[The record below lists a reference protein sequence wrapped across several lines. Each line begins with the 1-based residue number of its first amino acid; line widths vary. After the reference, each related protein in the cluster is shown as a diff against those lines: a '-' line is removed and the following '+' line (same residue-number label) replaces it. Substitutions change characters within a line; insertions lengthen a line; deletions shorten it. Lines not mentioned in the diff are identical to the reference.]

1 MREMAATEEVGKRAM
16 AYSSASFGYTDE
28 EWESLIAAT
37 DDWLTEKISTTF
49 RELPHY
55 SDVNREVARRTG
67 LRGFD
72 MSIEQG
78 RNGIGWL
85 LGDLNDRLWDEARCL
100 VSSVVVH
107 KGDLVSPIGKGFY
120 TYARK
125 WNLNPGPTRAEQED
139 FLLTQQIAAVRF
151 WQARRFARRSR

>member
-1 MREMAATEEVGKRAM
+1 M
-16 AYSSASFGYTDE
+16 AYSPASFGYSNE

-37 DDWLTEKISTTF
+37 DGWLTEKIPTTF

-55 SDVNREVARRTG
+55 SDVSRELARRTG
-67 LRGFD
+67 LPSFD
-72 MSIEQG
+72 MGTEQG

-107 KGDLVSPIGKGFY
+107 KGDLVSPIGRGFY

-125 WNLNPGPTRAEQED
+125 WGLNPGLTRAEQQE

-151 WQARRFARRSR
+151 WQARRSAPSHQ